1 MIHCAVKLLMH
12 LSISLLMMQ
21 AEPIKWAGWVATEV
35 DDLAQ
40 LIDEQLHEVADWDN
54 NLKALK
60 VRQ

>member
-1 MIHCAVKLLMH
+1 LHCQLAKLLMY
-12 LSISLLMMQ
+12 LSMSVLSMQ

-40 LIDEQLHEVADWDN
+40 LVDEQLHEVADWDT

>member
-1 MIHCAVKLLMH
+1 
-12 LSISLLMMQ
+12 MQ
-21 AEPIKWAGWVATEV
+21 AELVKWAGWVATEV

-40 LIDEQLHEVADWDN
+40 LVDEQLYEVTDWDY

>member
-1 MIHCAVKLLMH
+1 MY
-12 LSISLLMMQ
+12 LSMSVLSMQ

-40 LIDEQLHEVADWDN
+40 LVDEQLHEVADWDT